1 MICEWL
7 STEDLPLELVRIG
20 AKCRVEAKIQIA
32 FQWNTGYWPFGHPA
46 GFKQQE
52 LAFPI
57 SGIEFLADNHSIP

>member
-7 STEDLPLELVRIG
+7 STEGLPLEPVRIG

-32 FQWNTGYWPFGHPA
+32 FQWNAGDRPFGHPA

-52 LAFPI
+52 LAFSI
-57 SGIEFLADNHSIP
+57 SGIEFLADDHSIP